1 MNEQQELWTKV
12 DQYVTDLLN
21 PADLLLEQTL
31 NRSNE
36 AGLPQISVSAAQGK
50 MLMVLAQAVKAKTIL
65 EIGTLAG
72 YSTIWLA
79 RALPHDGKLVT
90 LEYEE
95 KHAALAT
102 LNFTSAGVAEK
113 VEIKVGRAIETLPTL
128 VNDPRAPFDLIF
140 IDADK
145 ESYADYLTLCV
156 KLSRPG
162 TLIIAD
168 NVVRDGGVIDPAHPD
183 SRVQGIRKFNEK
195 LAADNCLNATAIQ
208 TVGSKGYDG
217 FALIYVLKT

>member
-1 MNEQQELWTKV
+1 MNEQQELWAKV

-21 PADLLLEQTL
+21 PEDLPLEQAL
-31 NRSNE
+31 KRSNE

-113 VEIKVGRAIETLPTL
+113 VEIKVGRAVETLPTL

-168 NVVRDGGVIDPAHPD
+168 NVVRDGGVIEPGHPD

-195 LAADNCLNATAIQ
+195 LAADSRLNATEIQ

>member
-1 MNEQQELWTKV
+1 MNDQQGLWTKV

-21 PADLLLEQTL
+21 PSDKALEHAL
-31 NRSNE
+31 KRSND
-36 AGLPQISVSAAQGK
+36 AGLPPISVSAAQGK
-50 MLMVLAQAVKAKTIL
+50 MLMVLAQSVKAKTIL
-65 EIGTLAG
+65 EVGTLAG

-79 RALPHDGKLVT
+79 RALPNDGKLVT
-90 LEYEE
+90 CEYEE
-95 KHAALAT
+95 KHASLAT

-113 VEIKVGRAIETLPTL
+113 VEIKVGRAIDTLPSL
-128 VNDPRAPFDLIF
+128 LNDARAPFDLIF

-145 ESYADYLTLCV
+145 ESYPEYLEWCV

-168 NVVRDGGVIDPAHPD
+168 NVIRDGAVIDPEHPD
-183 SRVQGIRKFNEK
+183 SRVQGIRRFNEI
-195 LAADNCLNATAIQ
+195 LAKDSRLNATEIQ

-217 FALIYVLKT
+217 FALIYVLEA